1 MKTRI
6 DLDNE
11 LREVLGSSNCYFQPP
26 SNIKL
31 HYPCIIYSL
40 SSIDTK
46 KADNK
51 NYLTY
56 NRYDVQVI
64 DKNPDTELPRK
75 ILEHFQMISMG
86 KVFVVNNLNHY
97 NFNLYY

>member
-1 MKTRI
+1 MKNRI

-11 LREVLGSSNCYFQPP
+11 LRQILGSNNCYYQPP

-40 SSIDTK
+40 SSIDTT

-51 NYLTY
+51 NYL
-56 NRYDVQVI
+56 NHKRYDLQVI
-64 DKNPDTELPRK
+64 DKNPDTDLPNK
-75 ILEHFQMISMG
+75 IIEHFQMVSMG
-86 KVFVVNNLNHY
+86 KVFVVDNLNHY